1 MSQSYRLTRRIK
13 GNCPMP
19 EGVVVTHIVVRQPL
33 IAVSR
38 RFGPIPEHRQEWLCH
53 ARLGPGYGAKAPP
66 FAHNAKDGAPEKSK
80 AKGQRLGQRGCSFL
94 RSWR

>member
-38 RFGPIPEHRQEWLCH
+38 RFGPIVR
-53 ARLGPGYGAKAPP
+53 PGTC
-66 FAHNAKDGAPEKSK
+66 
-80 AKGQRLGQRGCSFL
+80 LTL
-94 RSWR
+94 